1 MADFSY
7 LIFQSFLSGM
17 KDSSWYNGIMKKKIF
32 VALTLVAVFAFF
44 APGVS
49 EAAYFKTGKSV
60 VVGSTAAINDNVY
73 AAGASVS
80 VSAPVEGD
88 LLAAGGTLYIASP
101 VSQDIMAAGG
111 TVIVVGSSAQ
121 NVRLIGGNIT
131 LSGTYTGEA
140 VAAGGQVAIMT
151 GTTITKDSYLAGG
164 SVNFAGNEAGNLKIA
179 GSAVYVDG
187 TVGGN
192 LTVKGGKEV
201 TIGPNAV
208 IKGNFEYTAQQK
220 ATIENGAQILGTTTF
235 HEAPAPVATASGFFE
250 SFAAILT
257 IGWIA
262 KFLMVLTAAYLLWY
276 LMRNDMVEAVK
287 RITSGFWKELLRG
300 FVILVATPIA
310 AIIALVTVIGAL
322 PGIVGLLL
330 YGSLL
335 IVSVPV
341 AGIVVASLLKKFKT
355 DLRWYHI
362 LLGVLVFEIVKLIPF
377 IGWIAT
383 FIIYLLAIGSFA
395 MVLRQRFAKRG

>member
-1 MADFSY
+1 
-7 LIFQSFLSGM
+7 
-17 KDSSWYNGIMKKKIF
+17 MKKKMLM
-32 VALTLVAVFAFF
+32 ALTLIAVVAFV

-60 VVGSTAAINDNVY
+60 VVGSSATINENVY

-80 VSAPVEGD
+80 ISAPVQGD
-88 LLAAGGTLYIASP
+88 LLAAGGTLYLSGQ

-111 TVIVVGSSAQ
+111 TVIVAGSSAQ
-121 NVRLIGGNIT
+121 DIRLIGGNIT
-131 LSGTYTGEA
+131 LSGTYSGEA
-140 VAAGGQVAIMT
+140 AIAGGQVAVMS
-151 GTTITKDSYLAGG
+151 GTQITKDSYLAGG
-164 SVNFAGNEAGNLKIA
+164 SVTFAGNEAGNLKIA
-179 GSAVYVDG
+179 GDAVYVDG

-201 TIGPNAV
+201 TIGSNAV
-208 IKGNFEYTAQQK
+208 IRGNFDYTAQNK

-235 HEAPAPVATASGFFE
+235 REAPVPAATASGFFGA
-250 SFAAILT
+250 FLAIFT

-276 LMRNDMVEAVK
+276 LMKSDMVEVVK
-287 RITSGFWKELLRG
+287 RVTSGFWKELLRG

-310 AIIALVTVIGAL
+310 AIILLATILGIL
-322 PGIVGLLL
+322 PGVVALLL

-335 IVSVPV
+335 IASAPV
-341 AGIVVASLLKKFKT
+341 AGIVTASLLKKLKT

-377 IGWIAT
+377 VGWIAA
-383 FIIYLLAIGSFA
+383 FIVYLLSVGAFA
-395 MVLRQRFAKRG
+395 MVLKQRFAKRG

>member
-1 MADFSY
+1 M
-7 LIFQSFLSGM
+7 
-17 KDSSWYNGIMKKKIF
+17 
-32 VALTLVAVFAFF
+32 ALTLVAVFACV

-60 VVGSTAAINDNVY
+60 VVGSSAAISDNVY

-88 LLAAGGTLYIASP
+88 LLAAGGTLYLSGQ
-101 VSQDIMAAGG
+101 VSQDIMAIGG
-111 TVIVVGSSAQ
+111 TVIVAGSSAEDI
-121 NVRLIGGNIT
+121 RLIGGNVT
-131 LSGTYTGEA
+131 VSGSYSGEA
-140 VAAGGQVAIMT
+140 VIAGGQVAVMS

-164 SVNFAGNEAGNLKIA
+164 SVTFGGNEAGNLKIA
-179 GSAVYVDG
+179 GGAVYVDG

-208 IKGNFEYTAQQK
+208 IKGNFDYTAQNK
-220 ATIENGAQILGTTTF
+220 ATIENGAQIVGTTTF
-235 HEAPAPVATASGFFE
+235 HEAPAPAATAGGFFK
-250 SFAAILT
+250 SFAVILT

-276 LMRNDMVEAVK
+276 VMRSDMVETVK

-300 FVILVATPIA
+300 FVILVAMPIA
-310 AIIALVTVIGAL
+310 AIIALATIIGVL
-322 PGIVGLLL
+322 PGLVGLLL
-330 YGSLL
+330 YGALL
-335 IVSVPV
+335 IASAPV
-341 AGIVVASLLKKFKT
+341 AGIVTASLLKKLKT

-362 LLGVLVFEIVKLIPF
+362 LLGALVFEVVKLIPF
-377 IGWIAT
+377 VGWIAA
-383 FIIYLLAIGSFA
+383 FIVYLLSVGAFA
-395 MVLRQRFAKRG
+395 MVLKQRFGKRG